1 MKITKRQLRRIIREE
16 KRRMREC
23 GEDMGDSPVLDMA
36 VEPVEVVQAE
46 PSMVVESETP
56 ETDMLIEM
64 ELATRS
70 LEQVVESVQNA
81 AQLCTNCG
89 VGIVENAPIVAA
101 MATQAEALQEMLEA
115 QAQVIQE
122 NVEVAAVAETPV
134 LDLIGDLVQ

>member
-1 MKITKRQLRRIIREE
+1 
-16 KRRMREC
+16 
-23 GEDMGDSPVLDMA
+23 
-36 VEPVEVVQAE
+36 
-46 PSMVVESETP
+46 MVVESETP
-56 ETDMLIEM
+56 ETNMLIEM

-115 QAQVIQE
+115 QVEVIQE

-134 LDLIGDLVQ
+134 KMPCHLNPKSKEDGCGLISLKWRKNGKKKSRTRVIE